1 METIPTTPRKKATPS
16 KPAFVV
22 NADGYTRLH
31 ITPLDPELFNVVV
44 PTAARPL
51 ARNVSYHSIEAFPER
66 RYGFVDLP
74 QPDAEKLKKKLHG
87 AVLKG
92 VKMRV
97 EPARPESLPE
107 PTGDVPADLPRAKK
121 PKKEKKDKKRKR
133 DEEVVEGVAI
143 HDRKIKRGW
152 TVTEGDMIKEKRKD
166 KERKS
171 KDKKEKKDKKDKD
184 GRKVK
189 SKYTDGPECLFKQK
203 LPEVPGTKDAAETT
217 DAPKRKKRKGDREV
231 VIHEFSKTNKVPTFL
246 KSTVEASAT
255 EPLTFE
261 DGKGWVNAEG
271 DVVEP
276 MKITR
281 PATPVKT
288 KPAKKKKK
296 RSPEPEPEPESAHDD
311 DDDTSSSGSS
321 SESEPE
327 AETAPSKPKLVM
339 KAKATQKTSKP
350 ASAPADDDD
359 TSSSGISSGSESESE
374 GETSTD
380 EAPRPTTPPKKL
392 TVDTAATSS
401 PSLSTAQLESS
412 RPKSSAS
419 VTSLTIKIPP
429 VTPAKVHPLE
439 ALYKRPAGATGEA
452 APAEPQPFSFFGND
466 DIEDDGE
473 EGEAAEADGPALPM
487 TPFSK
492 QDLEFRNTRSAAPT
506 PDTAHP
512 SRLANFW
519 PIQDEM
525 PEEDEEDAEDL
536 EDEEG
541 DTTMANTAAN
551 SSKEETSD
559 FQKAFWENRGDL
571 NRSWKKRRKL
581 AHKEKR
587 NRENRARAARAI

>member
-16 KPAFVV
+16 KPAFVIQE
-22 NADGYTRLH
+22 DGYTRLH

-44 PTAARPL
+44 PVAARPL

-107 PTGDVPADLPRAKK
+107 PTGNVPADPPPAKK

-133 DEEVVEGVAI
+133 DAEVVEGVAI

-166 KERKS
+166 KEKKS
-171 KDKKEKKDKKDKD
+171 KDKKEKKDKKS
-184 GRKVK
+184 RKIK

-203 LPEVPGTKDAAETT
+203 LPEVPGTKETAETT

-231 VIHEFSKTNKVPTFL
+231 VIHEFSQTNKVPTFL
-246 KSTVEASAT
+246 KSTVEASAS

-271 DVVEP
+271 EVVEP

-288 KPAKKKKK
+288 KRVKKKKK
-296 RSPEPEPEPESAHDD
+296 SPEPEPEPEPEPAHDD
-311 DDDTSSSGSS
+311 EDDTSSSGSS
-321 SESEPE
+321 SESESE
-327 AETAPSKPKLVM
+327 AETASTKSKLATKT
-339 KAKATQKTSKP
+339 KATQKSPKP
-350 ASAPADDDD
+350 AAAPADNED
-359 TSSSGISSGSESESE
+359 TSSSGTSSESESE
-374 GETSTD
+374 DEDETSAD
-380 EAPRPTTPPKKL
+380 EAAKPTTPAKKL

-439 ALYKRPAGATGEA
+439 ALYKRPVGATGEA
-452 APAEPQPFSFFGND
+452 APAESQPFSFFGND
-466 DIEDDGE
+466 DMEDDGE
-473 EGEAAEADGPALPM
+473 EEDVAEADGPALPM

-512 SRLANFW
+512 SRVANFW
-519 PIQDEM
+519 PSQGDM
-525 PEEDEEDAEDL
+525 PEEDEEDVEDL

-551 SSKEETSD
+551 RSKEETND
-559 FQKAFWENRGDL
+559 FQKSFWEKRGDI

-581 AHKEKR
+581 THKEKR